1 LDLRFGLDARLAFF
15 DGGGIGRYIRCL
27 AAALEQESAPDAFTV
42 VTDFRDSGWGG
53 NSRGVIGSARSTRLD
68 WLFAL
73 QVAALRFDLLHYPDH
88 VIPRRSP
95 GRSVVTVHDVSFWR
109 IPESHSPASRTYYE
123 RCLDSVRRADAVICV
138 SEFTREELLATTKV
152 DPEQTFTINQ
162 GLEPRFAPAGDERQ
176 EEVRLR
182 YELRRPYLLC
192 LGTIGRRK
200 NLVRLVE
207 AFADSPVLEGTDL
220 VLAGAVGNALQEV
233 REAVER
239 QRAGDRVRLI
249 GVIADEDVPA
259 VISAAAAL
267 VMPSL
272 YEGFGLP
279 VLEAMGCGTPV
290 LIADRRPLTDVAGGA
305 AIVVAPDDRDSIR
318 EGLERRVSDSVRRD
332 HDRQLGLE
340 RARLFDWNDVARQ
353 TLGVYRRVSG

>member
-1 LDLRFGLDARLAFF
+1 LRFGLDARLAFF
-15 DGGGIGRYIRCL
+15 DRGGIGRYIRCL
-27 AAALEQESAPDAFTV
+27 AAALERECAPDDFAA
-42 VTDFRDSGWGG
+42 VTDFRDGGWGG
-53 NSRGVIGSARSTRLD
+53 QSRGVIGSARSTRLD
-68 WLFAL
+68 WLFGL
-73 QVAALRFDLLHYPDH
+73 QVAALRLDLLHYPDH

-109 IPESHSPASRTYYE
+109 LPESHSPASRAYYG
-123 RCLDSVRRADAVICV
+123 RCRDSVRRADAVICV
-138 SEFTREELLATTKV
+138 SEFTREELLATTEV
-152 DPEQTFTINQ
+152 NPEKIFTINQ
-162 GLEPRFAPAGDERQ
+162 GLEPRFAPADARRQ
-176 EEVRLR
+176 DEVRRR
-182 YELRRPYLLC
+182 YELQRPYLLC
-192 LGTIGRRK
+192 LGAIGRRK

-220 VLAGAVGNALQEV
+220 VLAGAAGNAIKEV

-239 QRAGDRVRLI
+239 RRAGDRVRLI
-249 GVIADEDVPA
+249 GAIADEDVPA

-290 LIADRRPLTDVAGGA
+290 VIADRRPLTDVADGA
-305 AIVVAPDDRDSIR
+305 AITVDPEDRGAIR
-318 EGLERRVSDSVRRD
+318 AGLERRVSDSGRRA

-340 RARLFDWNDVARQ
+340 RARLFDWDAVGQ
-353 TLGVYRRVSG
+353 KTLDVYRRVAG

>member
-1 LDLRFGLDARLAFF
+1 MRFGLDARLAYF
-15 DGGGIGRYIRCL
+15 DRGGIGRYIHCL
-27 AAALEQESAPDAFTV
+27 AAALERECAPNEFAV

-53 NSRGVIGSARSTRLD
+53 NSRGVIASARSTRLD

-73 QVAALRFDLLHYPDH
+73 QVAARRFDLLHYPDH

-109 IPESHSPASRTYYE
+109 MPKSHSPASRAYYE
-123 RCLDSVRRADAVICV
+123 RCRDSVRRANAVICV
-138 SEFTREELLATTKV
+138 SEFTREELLAMTEV
-152 DPEQTFTINQ
+152 DPEKTFTINQ
-162 GLEPRFAPAGDERQ
+162 GLEPRFAPAGARRQ
-176 EEVRLR
+176 EEVHRR

-220 VLAGAVGNALQEV
+220 VLAGAAGNAIKEV

-239 QRAGDRVRLI
+239 RHAGDRVRII
-249 GVIADEDVPA
+249 GAIADEDVPA

-290 LIADRRPLTDVAGGA
+290 VIADRRPLTDVADGA
-305 AIVVAPDDRDSIR
+305 AITVDPKNRRAIR
-318 EGLERRVSDSVRRD
+318 EGLERRVADSGRRA

-340 RARLFDWNDVARQ
+340 RARTFDWSEVARK
-353 TLGVYRRVSG
+353 TLDVYRWALQ

>member
-1 LDLRFGLDARLAFF
+1 LRFGLDARLAFF
-15 DGGGIGRYIRCL
+15 DKGGIGRYIRCL
-27 AAALEQESAPDAFTV
+27 AAALEGESAPDVFTV

-53 NSRGVIGSARSTRLD
+53 NSRGVIGSARSSRLE

-73 QVAALRFDLLHYPDH
+73 QVAALRPDLLHYPDH

-109 IPESHSPASRTYYE
+109 VPESHSPASRAYYE
-123 RCLDSVRRADAVICV
+123 RCRDSVRRADAVICV
-138 SEFTREELLATTKV
+138 SEFTREELLATTEV
-152 DPEQTFTINQ
+152 DPEKVFTVTQ
-162 GLEPRFAPAGDERQ
+162 GLEPRFAPAGAPQQDE
-176 EEVRLR
+176 VCLR
-182 YELRRPYLLC
+182 YKLQRPFLLC

-207 AFADSPVLEGTDL
+207 AFADSSVLEGTDL
-220 VLAGAVGNALQEV
+220 VLAGAVGNAIEEV

-239 QRAGDRVRLI
+239 RRTGDRIRLI
-249 GVIADEDVPA
+249 GAVADEDIPA
-259 VISAAAAL
+259 VISAATAL

-290 LIADRRPLTDVAGGA
+290 VIADRRPLTDVAGGA
-305 AIVVAPDDRDSIR
+305 AITVDPEDRGAIR
-318 EGLERRVSDSVRRD
+318 AGLERRVSDSGRRAL
-332 HDRQLGLE
+332 DRQLGLE
-340 RARLFDWNDVARQ
+340 RAGLFDWNTVARK
-353 TLGVYRRVSG
+353 TLDVYRRVAG